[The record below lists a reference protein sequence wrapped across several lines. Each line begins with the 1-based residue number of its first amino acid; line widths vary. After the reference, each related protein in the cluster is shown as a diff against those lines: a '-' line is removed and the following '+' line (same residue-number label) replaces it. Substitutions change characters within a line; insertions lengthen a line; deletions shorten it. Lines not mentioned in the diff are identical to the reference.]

1 MSLDRAK
8 INANAEK
15 FVKSGKIP
23 EAITEYKKLA
33 DDNSRDM
40 GVLNKL
46 GDLCARAGKNQDA
59 IRYFLRI
66 AEFYASDGFFLKAIA
81 MYKKVSKLDPANV
94 DCQIKLA
101 GLYQQ
106 QGLTIEAK
114 AQYLAVADRFIKAGQ
129 FKKAVEVFPHV
140 LEVEPDNMKVRMT
153 YADLLVRVGS
163 PQDAGRELR
172 QVAQELAKKGL
183 LDEAI
188 KVAQKGVKIAPGDP
202 DMMSL
207 VLALTKEAE
216 RSPGDLLITVEQMA
230 KANGDN
236 PRSLALLGE
245 AYLAAGKSSQAEKVF
260 QKLRVMDDAP
270 PEVAAAV
277 TRFHVSK
284 DDVDGSFE
292 WVMRAVDGYIGAS
305 RPVDA
310 AGILDEFL
318 RAFPNHDEALA
329 KRAGVAAQAGDRG
342 AQVEALVAL
351 AGVRIGANDAA
362 GAAEIV
368 GRLQEIDPQ
377 NPKHADL
384 LARIPGHG
392 AGAPRTAPPPAGAAA
407 AARPAPPRAPRVPDI
422 QEGALDLEEEPAL
435 ELATGDEVETAS
447 GTDALG
453 AVEEE
458 EDIGSGPQ
466 SKIQD
471 MAAEPGDE
479 SEEAEDDDFISEHFT
494 EAEVF
499 VKYGLLEKAKE
510 QLLKILGKHAKHVPS
525 HSKLKEI
532 YYEEGDKEKAVAECL
547 SLASIMKSK
556 NRAEEAQDFVNEAI
570 RIDPNNPRIKEFT
583 GGAKAAPP
591 APPPKPATATTAPTA
606 KPAPE
611 KSPDP
616 RPAAPPAVRA
626 AKSRAPLSTP
636 ELELE
641 EIESGAEL
649 EPAVPTRGA
658 VKVMEETAD
667 SGLELEI
674 EMPEEPAAAKP
685 SPAPPMR
692 PKQAPEPAAKAA
704 PVKVEEETPEDM
716 SGGLSLGDIGDEITI
731 ELDDDSVRPASATGG
746 EAGAPPVAAAVG
758 GRDPDTEKLGEV
770 DFYIDQGL
778 LEEARA
784 VLFQLQKQY
793 PGSQEVALRF
803 DRANRPASAEQPAA
817 VHQAPQP
824 ELAGLD
830 FDVERAFGAQ
840 TVVLPAQRAVVE
852 DVPRA
857 AKARPVFKVEKKTE
871 QLAAEGDFFDLAGEL
886 DRSLADAQVAVDT
899 QAQESLEGPGH
910 SLDEIFK
917 AFKKGVEQQVD
928 SQDYETHYNLGIAY
942 KEMGLVDEAIGEFQY
957 AARDPGR
964 TVECCE
970 ILGLCFREKGMP
982 QLALKWYQK
991 GLDLPN
997 VADHEAAG
1005 LRYDIAEVFREQ
1017 GDYKKAMQLYT
1028 EVYGLDST
1036 YRDVAARIKEMKKL
1050 LG

>member
-1 MSLDRAK
+1 MGLDRAK

-15 FVKSGKIP
+15 FVKSGKIL

-46 GDLCARAGKNQDA
+46 GDLCVRAGRNPDA

-94 DCQIKLA
+94 DCQTKLA

-140 LEVEPDNMKVRMT
+140 LEAEPDNMKVRMT

-163 PQDAGRELR
+163 LPDAGREFR

-183 LDEAI
+183 FDEAI
-188 KVAQKGVKIAPGDP
+188 KVAQKGVKVVPGDP

-216 RSPGDLLITVEQMA
+216 KSPGDLLATVEQMA

-245 AYLAAGKSSQAEKVF
+245 AYLAAGKGAQAEKVF
-260 QKLRVMDDAP
+260 QKLRGMDDAP
-270 PEVAAAV
+270 PEVSAAV
-277 TRFHVSK
+277 TRFYISK
-284 DDVDGSFE
+284 DQVDQSFE
-292 WVMRAVDGYIGAS
+292 WVVRAADGYVGAS
-305 RPVDA
+305 RAADA
-310 AGILDEFL
+310 AGLLDEFL
-318 RAFPNHDEALA
+318 RAFPSHRDALT
-329 KRAGVAAQAGDRG
+329 KRAEVAGQAGDRG
-342 AQVEALVAL
+342 AQMEALAAL
-351 AGVRIGANDAA
+351 AEILIGADESG
-362 GAAEIV
+362 GAVEIV
-368 GRLQEIDPQ
+368 ARMQEIDAQ
-377 NPKHADL
+377 NPKTAEL
-384 LARIPGHG
+384 QKRLSERRPGG
-392 AGAPRTAPPPAGAAA
+392 PK
-407 AARPAPPRAPRVPDI
+407 PAPAKVPDI
-422 QEGALDLEEEPAL
+422 QEGALELEEEPAL
-435 ELATGDEVETAS
+435 EAEAGEVAS
-447 GTDALG
+447 GGDALG
-453 AVEEE
+453 EVEEE
-458 EDIGSGPQ
+458 IGSGPQ
-466 SKIQD
+466 SMIQE
-471 MAAEPGDE
+471 MAVEPDE
-479 SEEAEDDDFISEHFT
+479 EGEEPEDDEFISEHFT

-510 QLLKILGKHAKHVPS
+510 QLLKILDKYPKHVPS
-525 HSKLKEI
+525 HTKLKEI

-547 SLASIMKSK
+547 SLAAILKGK

-570 RIDPNNPRIKEFT
+570 RIDPNNPRIKEFMGT
-583 GGAKAAPP
+583 AEAAAPAAKPTAPPRTVPAAGSARPP
-591 APPPKPATATTAPTA
+591 APQ
-606 KPAPE
+606 
-611 KSPDP
+611 
-616 RPAAPPAVRA
+616 
-626 AKSRAPLSTP
+626 STP

-641 EIESGAEL
+641 ELPFGAEL
-649 EPAVPTRGA
+649 EIEPTSLA
-658 VKVMEETAD
+658 AETAKVVEESPD
-667 SGLELEI
+667 TDLEL
-674 EMPEEPAAAKP
+674 EMPEEPAPKKPASVPAAARQAAAR
-685 SPAPPMR
+685 PAP
-692 PKQAPEPAAKAA
+692 E
-704 PVKVEEETPEDM
+704 KVEEETPEDL
-716 SGGLSLGDIGDEITI
+716 SGGLSFGDAGDEFTI
-731 ELDDDSVRPASATGG
+731 EVEDDGGSPATVPGRDDSDQ
-746 EAGAPPVAAAVG
+746 PVAAAVG
-758 GRDPDTEKLGEV
+758 GRDPDSEKLGEV

-793 PGSQEVALRF
+793 PGSQEVAQRF
-803 DRANRPASAEQPAA
+803 ERANRPVPADQPAA
-817 VHQAPQP
+817 ARPAPKP
-824 ELAGLD
+824 EPAGFDL
-830 FDVERAFGAQ
+830 DVERAFGAQ
-840 TVVLPAQRAVVE
+840 TVVLPAQRPVVD

-857 AKARPVFKVEKKTE
+857 AKARPVFKVEKRVE
-871 QLAAEGDFFDLAGEL
+871 PVGAEGDFFDLAGEL
-886 DRSLADAQVAVDT
+886 DRSLAEAQVAVDT
-899 QAQESLEGPGH
+899 QDQESLEGPGH

-942 KEMGLVDEAIGEFQY
+942 KEMGLLDEAIGEFQY
-957 AARDPGR
+957 AARDTAR

-991 GLDLPN
+991 GLDMPN
-997 VADHEAAG
+997 LGEHEGAG
-1005 LRYDIAEVFREQ
+1005 LRYDIAEVYREQ

-1036 YRDVAARIKEMKKL
+1036 YRDVAAKIKEMKKL